1 MRLWLCALLL
11 LAVGCGGQIDV
22 GDGTEEDEAALA
34 SPKFDIHRLLE
45 DGDILGG
52 ESITAQQVQTL
63 LTNYGSYLAT
73 YKNPAFP
80 GQTAAQLIVSQSR
93 ASNISPLY
101 MLARIQIESSLVQSK
116 SARNLS
122 QATGCGCPDGGGCS
136 ASYAGF
142 GKQVQCAA
150 RLMARYFSD
159 LDTKGETIAEWRVGK
174 AKKTLDP
181 CTITPANR
189 ATAALYTY
197 TPWVGGNGRQCGRAS
212 VGGSSAV
219 SRVLALYRANPVF
232 SGTLPPADSP
242 TPAPA
247 VTCRSATLG
256 RNVPVRTCVQARSD
270 RAWYQCGD
278 DASWIAAPAVPTD
291 GSGPA
296 GDCVTVNAL

>member
-1 MRLWLCALLL
+1 MRVFLCALV
-11 LAVGCGGQIDV
+11 LAGCGGQIDV

-34 SPKFDIHRLLE
+34 SPKFDVHRLLE

-52 ESITAQQVQTL
+52 EAITVAQVQSL
-63 LTNYGSYLAT
+63 LTGYGSYLAT
-73 YKNPAFP
+73 YKDPAF
-80 GQTAAQLIVSQSR
+80 GQSAAQLIVSQSL
-93 ASNISPLY
+93 ASGISPLY
-101 MLARIQIESSLVQSK
+101 MLARIQIESSLIQSK
-116 SARNLS
+116 SSRNLA

-136 ASYAGF
+136 ASYSGF

-150 RLMARYFSD
+150 KLMARYFSD
-159 LDTKGETIAEWRVGK
+159 LDTKGMTIADWRVGK

-197 TPWVGGNGRQCGRAS
+197 TPWVGGNGRQCGRTS

-219 SRVLALYRANPVF
+219 SRVFALYKANPAF
-232 SGTLPPADSP
+232 AGTATPPPAAG
-242 TPAPA
+242 TPAPL
-247 VTCRSATLG
+247 VCSSATLG
-256 RNVPVRTCVQARSD
+256 RKVPVRTCVQARSD

-278 DASWIAAPAVPTD
+278 DGSWLAAPEVPAE